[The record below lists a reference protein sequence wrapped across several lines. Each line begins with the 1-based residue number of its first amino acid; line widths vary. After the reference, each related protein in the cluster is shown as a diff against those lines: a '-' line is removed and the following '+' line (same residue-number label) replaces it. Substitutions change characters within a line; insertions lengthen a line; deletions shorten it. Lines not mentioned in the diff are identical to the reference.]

1 MQTADTAIGLD
12 TKRMINDDIFIKVDR
27 SGENFPKC
35 TMFFG
40 WENASGSTFKQHLK
54 ST

>member
-35 TMFFG
+35 TMFLDG
-40 WENASGSTFKQHLK
+40 KMPRDQHLNNI
-54 ST
+54 